1 VGESIAAL
9 RDVAP
14 ELLAEQTRLNFFRC
28 FRLNEP
34 SC

>member
-9 RDVAP
+9 REVTP
-14 ELLAEQTRLNFFRC
+14 EWLAEQTCRNFFRC